1 MPATQ
6 CSLRCLVKRN
16 NLETPGET
24 KAGTV
29 TPHLY
34 NPTHLAS
41 FLTSARAEWDR
52 ARGFTLCKI
61 RTLLRIT
68 AQPPAHFIAACP
80 DKWKILSLS
89 EALSVYLKPISLGPF
104 FFGYTHNLCHLCR
117 ALKFH
122 SRQHSTKP
130 LLISSLCSF

>member
-6 CSLRCLVKRN
+6 CSLRCRVKRN

-41 FLTSARAEWDR
+41 FLTSARAEWGR

-68 AQPPAHFIAACP
+68 AQPPAHFIAPCP
-80 DKWKILSLS
+80 DKWKNFVSIRSSFCLLETHFSG
-89 EALSVYLKPISLGPF
+89 PIFLWLHTQPLPPLQSTQVPF
-104 FFGYTHNLCHLCR
+104 K
-117 ALKFH
+117 AA
-122 SRQHSTKP
+122 QH
-130 LLISSLCSF
+130 